1 MKEIVAEC
9 KPFKKSHVCRMDDF
23 LEDAEEIVK
32 ENSNKAFRRL
42 FERIGVI
49 K

>member
-9 KPFKKSHVCRMDDF
+9 KPFKKSHVCRIDDF
-23 LEDAEEIVK
+23 LEVAEEIVK
-32 ENSNKAFRRL
+32 ENPDKAFRRL
-42 FERIGVI
+42 FERIGLI

>member
-1 MKEIVAEC
+1 
-9 KPFKKSHVCRMDDF
+9 MDDF

-32 ENSNKAFRRL
+32 ENPNKAFRRL

>member
-9 KPFKKSHVCRMDDF
+9 KPFKKSPVCRMDDF
-23 LEDAEEIVK
+23 LEVAEEIVK
-32 ENSNKAFRRL
+32 ENPNKAFRRM